1 MDRDFKSKTPPG
13 PQLKGSESTIVKE
26 NPVFHPLLLRRRK
39 KKKKASGGLGR
50 VGGVFTTRPQ
60 RPRRRHLVELE
71 NSVVQKRGPFQLPT
85 SLAAPSDLGH
95 SVKRFLAGRWVPSKM
110 DFLLPFTDPE
120 IPGVPR
126 GQLSSM
132 VGNRYHVLCGDTKN
146 RIFYG
151 VVKYPVC
158 MGCLAGYKPFRLFVM
173 NYNLDIVLHFEKSI
187 SCRLF
192 WCFGGYGT
200 KIRVT
205 GPSGELY
212 GTIMQRFSLLRPNFD
227 LLDENDSRVLSIQ
240 GPPIIPL
247 PLSYLQ
253 FLTKFKLYQHDP
265 HEEEGEGDQVG
276 IFLEAAYGVGNRN
289 MKNSLRVGF
298 PRDLP
303 IRHKALV
310 LAALFQIV
318 LRSISYFIICF
329 LRITS
334 LATNIRAVHG
344 SHSDC
349 DPSSG

>member
-1 MDRDFKSKTPPG
+1 
-13 PQLKGSESTIVKE
+13 
-26 NPVFHPLLLRRRK
+26 
-39 KKKKASGGLGR
+39 
-50 VGGVFTTRPQ
+50 
-60 RPRRRHLVELE
+60 
-71 NSVVQKRGPFQLPT
+71 
-85 SLAAPSDLGH
+85 
-95 SVKRFLAGRWVPSKM
+95 
-110 DFLLPFTDPE
+110 
-120 IPGVPR
+120 
-126 GQLSSM
+126 M

-200 KIRVT
+200 VRVELINKIIRREKMYKYKFFQKIRVT

-318 LRSISYFIICF
+318 LRSISYFIIWYNFMNFINLLFCLIPPVF
-329 LRITS
+329 CVLRAWRRISGRYMDHT
-334 LATNIRAVHG
+334 ATATPPPDKPVC
-344 SHSDC
+344 C
-349 DPSSG
+349 DKTNSTLWLRGG